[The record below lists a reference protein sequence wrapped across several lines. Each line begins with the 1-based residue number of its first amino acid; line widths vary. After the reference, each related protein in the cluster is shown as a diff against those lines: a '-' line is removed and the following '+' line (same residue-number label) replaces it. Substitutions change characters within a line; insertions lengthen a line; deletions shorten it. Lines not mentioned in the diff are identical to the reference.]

1 MEEDQVSSGGS
12 EDEAKL
18 ERQILEQQKKLEAK
32 RAKRRERVKLEEEK
46 KRKREAEAEEEKVKR
61 QASSQKE
68 ATESRFLERLQG
80 LKHASKE
87 VKEKKEELNK
97 VREKSFTL
105 GQPEREC
112 NSDEEMEGDHSEWDK
127 FSGIRISRRYI
138 SPDLLAEQFE
148 NKELFDLRRLLSVV
162 CPPKFEDPDCANFV
176 VFGIVAQKSDI
187 RHTKRGHKYVLFTL
201 TDLNYEVLLSLHG
214 EAFEKYW
221 KTHDGTVVAILN
233 PSIYKMSKNENEP
246 PNSFGLS
253 LTVGSDVMLEIGK
266 AKHLG
271 TCRAITAK
279 GNRCRSWINKRKTSY
294 CDYHTSNG
302 VQKMSS
308 ARPELNSL
316 PTKTFAPKGADGRPM
331 KYMIGGS
338 VKHKQG
344 LQPDYQA
351 KKASNVFVGGK
362 SDLNSHPETDYMDK
376 HASEKR
382 FQQRMKNMEIER
394 KIRDA
399 LSQTPGGTMLKSYR
413 PDGKPAE
420 EKPEKP
426 KDSTGRRAFSIDQIR
441 KIGYDPSN
449 QQQNVPKDRKVDI
462 PVNCNLRKKQSK
474 AAPLPKQQGKQ
485 INDDSDDDDDDLE
498 IV

>member
-1 MEEDQVSSGGS
+1 MSSGGS
-12 EDEAKL
+12 GDEAEL
-18 ERQILEQQKKLEAK
+18 ERQIQEQQKRLEMK
-32 RAKRRERVKLEEEK
+32 RAKRRERLKTEEEK
-46 KRKREAEAEEEKVKR
+46 KRKREAEAEEERVRK
-61 QASSQKE
+61 QASGQKE
-68 ATESRFLERLQG
+68 TSDGSFIERMQKM
-80 LKHASKE
+80 KHASKE
-87 VKEKKEELNK
+87 VKEKKEEISR
-97 VREKSFTL
+97 VRERSFTV

-127 FSGIRISRRYI
+127 FSGLRISRRYI
-138 SPDLLAEQFE
+138 DHGVLAEQFE

-187 RHTKRGHKYVLFTL
+187 RQTKKGHKYVLFTL

-221 KTHDGTVVAILN
+221 KTHDGTLVAILN
-233 PSIYKMSKNENEP
+233 PGIYKMSKSENES

-279 GNRCRSWINKRKTSY
+279 GSRCRSWINKKKTSY

-308 ARPELNSL
+308 GRPELNSL
-316 PTKTFAPKGADGRPM
+316 PTKTFAPKGPDGRPL

-362 SDLNSHPETDYMDK
+362 NTLNSQPETDYMDK

-382 FQQRMKNMEIER
+382 FQQRMKNMELER

-399 LSQTPGGTMLKSYR
+399 LSQTPAGTMLKTYR

-420 EKPEKP
+420 DKAEKKPE
-426 KDSTGRRAFSIDQIR
+426 STGRRIFSLDQVR

-449 QQQNVPKDRKVDI
+449 QQQPVPRDKKVDI
-462 PVNCNLRKKQSK
+462 PVNCNLRKKQSARK
-474 AAPLPKQQGKQ
+474 PSPKQQD
-485 INDDSDDDDDDLE
+485 NPVNNETDDDDDLE

>member
-12 EDEAKL
+12 EDEAQL
-18 ERQILEQQKKLEAK
+18 ERQILEHQKKLEAK
-32 RAKRRERVKLEEEK
+32 RAKRRERIKMEEEKDK
-46 KRKREAEAEEEKVKR
+46 KRKREAEEDRVKKQATIEKV
-61 QASSQKE
+61 QKE
-68 ATESRFLERLQG
+68 YNFIERMQKM
-80 LKHASKE
+80 KHATKE
-87 VKEKKEELNK
+87 VKEKREELNK
-97 VREKSFTL
+97 VRQKSFTV

-138 SPDLLAEQFE
+138 DHALLDEQFE
-148 NKELFDLRRLLSVV
+148 DKELFNLPRLLSVV
-162 CPPKFEDPDCANFV
+162 CPPEFNDPDCANFV

-187 RHTKRGHKYVLFTL
+187 RQTKKGHKYVLFTL
-201 TDLNYEVLLSLHG
+201 TDLNYEILLSLHG

-221 KTHDGTVVAILN
+221 KIHDGTLVAILN
-233 PSIYKMSKNENEP
+233 PSIYKMSKNEDGSA
-246 PNSFGLS
+246 NSFGLS

-279 GNRCRSWINKRKTSY
+279 GNRCRSWINKKRTSY

-308 ARPELNSL
+308 GRPELNSL
-316 PTKTFAPKGADGRPM
+316 PTKTFTPKGPDGRPM
-331 KYMIGGS
+331 KFMMGGS

-351 KKASNVFVGGK
+351 KNKTSNIFVGGK
-362 SDLNSHPETDYMDK
+362 NDLNSQPETDYMDK
-376 HASEKR
+376 YASEKR
-382 FQQRMKNMEIER
+382 FQNRMKNLEIER
-394 KIRDA
+394 KIRDT
-399 LSQTPGGTMLKSYR
+399 LSQTPGGSMLKSYK
-413 PDGKPAE
+413 PDGKPVE
-420 EKPEKP
+420 DKTEKQ
-426 KDSTGRRAFSIDQIR
+426 KDSTGRRVFSVDQIR

-449 QQQNVPKDRKVDI
+449 QQLGAPKDRKVEI
-462 PVNCNLRKKQSK
+462 PVNCNLRKKQTLHQLHKEANNS
-474 AAPLPKQQGKQ
+474 
-485 INDDSDDDDDDLE
+485 SEDDDDDLE